1 RVSPTP
7 EYIHANRNYKRADPK
22 CDRPRARDD
31 SRAARD
37 AAPRESLERE
47 NELPVRLTH
56 RRDRQ
61 TIARAQQLH
70 PREILAGMRAQ
81 LFQRDGA
88 REAALQLHVH
98 HEPAGIGA
106 VAVGV
111 VVVVLAIEGGGVGVT
126 LLHDAHDGDD
136 ARPFGARMVE
146 KGLVTAA
153 HLVAQQVARLE
164 IAHRVPRGAP
174 GGGGGEMLDAEGA
187 GLGLHQPVLH
197 RMIPSSVTTASSSTS
212 CGAGAMRS
220 TCWKA

>member
-1 RVSPTP
+1 
-7 EYIHANRNYKRADPK
+7 RNYKRAHAK

-31 SRAARD
+31 SRAARG

-61 TIARAQQLH
+61 TIARAQQQH
-70 PREILAGMRAQ
+70 PRELLAGMRAQ

-98 HEPAGIGA
+98 HEPAGI
-106 VAVGV
+106 
-111 VVVVLAIEGGGVGVT
+111 
-126 LLHDAHDGDD
+126 
-136 ARPFGARMVE
+136 
-146 KGLVTAA
+146 
-153 HLVAQQVARLE
+153 
-164 IAHRVPRGAP
+164 
-174 GGGGGEMLDAEGA
+174 GGEMLDAEGA

-212 CGAGAMRS
+212 CAAGAIRS